1 MKYLCNRSVFES
13 NTAKTYTEGQEYDL
27 SSKDIE
33 ILTKVHV
40 IDFFTSTEPKK
51 KGA

>member
-1 MKYLCNRSVFES
+1 LCNKSIFES
-13 NTAKTYTEGQEYDL
+13 NTAKTYTAGQEYDL
-27 SSKDIE
+27 STKDIE

-40 IDFFTSTEPKK
+40 IDLFTCSEPKK